1 MSTGYAEP
9 LEPEECRRLVASRHV
24 ARVAFVNGADV
35 VVLPVSYVLDDSGV
49 LVFSTSSQGML
60 GRLAGGARVSVQL
73 DDVEEDL
80 RNGWS
85 VLGVGRADRYEG
97 SAVPTPWVPG
107 HDDLSIGITIE
118 TLTGRAVSVGE

>member
-1 MSTGYAEP
+1 MSTGYTEA
-9 LEPEECRRLVASRHV
+9 LEPEECRHLLASRRV
-24 ARVAFVNGADV
+24 ARVAFVSGDDV

-60 GRLAGGARVSVQL
+60 GRLVGGARVSVQL

-80 RNGWS
+80 QNGWS
-85 VLGVGRADRYEG
+85 VLGLGRADRYEG
-97 SAVPTPWVPG
+97 SAVPAPWASD
-107 HDDLSIGITIE
+107 HDDLRIGITIG

>member
-1 MSTGYAEP
+1 MSTGYAEA
-9 LEPEECRRLVASRHV
+9 LEPEECRRLLASRRV
-24 ARVAFVNGADV
+24 ARVAFVNGDEV

-60 GRLAGGARVSVQL
+60 GRLVGGARVSVQL

-80 RNGWS
+80 QNGWS

-97 SAVPTPWVPG
+97 SAVPAPWVPG

>member
-1 MSTGYAEP
+1 MSTGYAEA
-9 LEPEECRRLVASRHV
+9 LEPEECRRLLASRRV
-24 ARVAFVNGADV
+24 ARVAFVNGDDV

-60 GRLAGGARVSVQL
+60 GRLVGARVSVQL

-80 RNGWS
+80 QNGWS
-85 VLGVGRADRYEG
+85 VLGLGRADRYEG
-97 SAVPTPWVPG
+97 SAVPAPWVPG
-107 HDDLSIGITIE
+107 HDDLRIGITIE